1 MEAYPHEIIFYKN
14 NIDMHFYI
22 CEHSG
27 SFVAKHWHNSME
39 FIYIIEGQYTTTINN
54 ETYIINSGDYI
65 MVNPRDIHSTNSIS
79 HCKIFL
85 LQISYD
91 FIKKHIPNIDFI
103 EFKLNYNKDK
113 PNPSTDYVKTLL
125 KELLSLCQSKSNGYL
140 LKFYSIVFELLFY
153 INSNFKNE
161 ISPIEQQKHEKY
173 IERLSQITYYVKKHY
188 MEEISLND
196 ISTVVSLNPEYF
208 SRFFK
213 KHMGITFLEYLN
225 SIRLEY
231 AYNDL
236 ASTSYSISE
245 ILSRNGF
252 TNYKMFIKLFKNRFG
267 CTPSEKRKELL
278 NH

>member
-14 NIDMHFYI
+14 NIDMHFFI
-22 CEHSG
+22 CENNG

-39 FIYIIEGQYTTTINN
+39 FLYIIEGQYTVTIDNKPHTINA
-54 ETYIINSGDYI
+54 GDFI
-65 MVNPRDIHSTNSIS
+65 MVNPRDIHSTSS
-79 HCKIFL
+79 ACYSKFFL

-103 EFKLNYNKDK
+103 EFKVNYSKDAKK
-113 PNPSTDYVKTLL
+113 PNVEYIKTLL
-125 KELLSLCQSKSNGYL
+125 KELASLCQAKPNGYL
-140 LKFYSIVFELLFY
+140 LRFYSIVFDLLFHLN
-153 INSNFKNE
+153 INFKNE
-161 ISPIEQQKHEKY
+161 ISPVEQQKHEKY
-173 IERLSQITYYVKKHY
+173 IDRLSKVTYYVKKHY
-188 MEEISLND
+188 MEEISLSD
-196 ISTVVSLNPEYF
+196 ISAVVSLNPEYF

-236 ASTSYSISE
+236 ANTNYSISE

-252 TNYKMFIKLFKNRFG
+252 SNYKMFMKLFKKRFG

>member
-14 NIDMHFYI
+14 NIDMHFFI

-39 FIYIIEGQYTTTINN
+39 FIYIIEGQYTVTINN
-54 ETYIINSGDYI
+54 KVHKINSGEFI

-103 EFKLNYNKDK
+103 EFKLDYNKNK
-113 PNPSTDYVKTLL
+113 LHPSIEYMASLL
-125 KELLSLCQSKSNGYL
+125 KGLSSLCQEKPNDYL
-140 LKFYSIVFELLFY
+140 LKFYSMIFDLLFHLS
-153 INSNFKNE
+153 NNFKTK
-161 ISPIEQQKHEKY
+161 ISSIEQQKHEKY
-173 IERLSQITYYVKKHY
+173 IERLSKVTYYVKKHY
-188 MEEISLND
+188 MDEISLTD
-196 ISTVVSLNPEYF
+196 ISAVVSLNPEYF

-231 AYNDL
+231 AYNEL
-236 ASTSYSISE
+236 ANTSFSISE

-252 TNYKMFIKLFKNRFG
+252 TNYKMFMKLFKKRFG
-267 CTPSEKRKELL
+267 CTPSKKRKELL

>member
-65 MVNPRDIHSTNSIS
+65 MVNPRDIHSTSSIS

-125 KELLSLCQSKSNGYL
+125 KELSSLCHSKSNGYL

-153 INSNFKNE
+153 I
-161 ISPIEQQKHEKY
+161 
-173 IERLSQITYYVKKHY
+173 SQITYYVKKHY

-196 ISTVVSLNPEYF
+196 ISAVVSLNPEYF

-267 CTPSEKRKELL
+267 CTPSEKRKEFL